1 MAGNTPDVIRFEAT
15 EMGPPQTFVWFN
27 GLVAL
32 DGFCMDVIEVGITV
46 LAVPEKECEKVAVI
60 PGTIFAF

>member
-1 MAGNTPDVIRFEAT
+1 MIKFEAT

-32 DGFCMDVIEVGITV
+32 YGFFIDVIEVGNAA
-46 LAVPEKECEKVAVI
+46 LAVPEEGIAVI

>member
-1 MAGNTPDVIRFEAT
+1 MAGNTPDVIKFEAT

-32 DGFCMDVIEVGITV
+32 YGFLIDVIEVGIAI
-46 LAVPEKECEKVAVI
+46 LAVPEKGFEGVAVI
-60 PGTIFAF
+60 RGTTFAS